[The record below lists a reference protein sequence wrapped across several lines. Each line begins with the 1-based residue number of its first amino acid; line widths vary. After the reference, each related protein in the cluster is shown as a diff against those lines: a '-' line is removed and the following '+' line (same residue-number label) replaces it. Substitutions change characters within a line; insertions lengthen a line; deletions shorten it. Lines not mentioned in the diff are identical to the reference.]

1 MSFAHRFARHLVQTP
16 RGQAYVLRQMAQ
28 AKGVD
33 QTAAF
38 VSARET
44 IVDAELGALLSA
56 HAETQARYIE
66 ELNEHATELRLQADP
81 APPHLSYVALMDRA
95 LGGYFS
101 DSLSSSSEIAE
112 AYLLR
117 LVCEERALSQYRA
130 YANAFAAVGQKEIT
144 FTLQRIVRENERH
157 LRAMHAVATRYAPSR
172 VMLAATLSHWRRF
185 ESRVFGE
192 LERATVRFA
201 VVRGITP
208 LPGVLREVW
217 LTIVRVGDWLELDS
231 PSGYS
236 TAAI

>member
-16 RGQAYVLRQMAQ
+16 RGQAYVLREMAN

-33 QTAAF
+33 QTTAF

-44 IVDAELGALLSA
+44 LVDGELGAMLVE
-56 HAETQARYIE
+56 HAETQSRYIE
-66 ELNEHATELRLQADP
+66 ELNAHAAELRVQTDP
-81 APPHLSYVALMDRA
+81 APAHLSYVAVLDRA

-101 DSLSSSSEIAE
+101 DSLSSNSEIAE

-130 YANAFAAVGQKEIT
+130 YANVFSVVGQTEIA
-144 FTLQRIVRENERH
+144 FTLQRMVRENERH
-157 LRAMHAVATRYAPSR
+157 LRSMHAVAQRFTPSR

-185 ESRVFGE
+185 EARVFGE
-192 LERATVRFA
+192 VERATVRFA

-208 LPGVLREVW
+208 LPGFLRESW
-217 LTIVRVGDWLELDS
+217 LAMMRVGDWLHLDS
-231 PSGYS
+231 PSGYGNV
-236 TAAI
+236 AF